1 MIDMPPAG
9 HAQAIEAV
17 RECGLSASSIHIRYD
32 KLLEAYVIAFAKL
45 RSKPQEPV
53 LRCVYAAAAPR
64 GYEVEFKDRPIHDAY
79 WKLAFE
85 EGRKKADAE
94 GRRWLAERNLIAAM
108 PLFRAGQTEI
118 AGFAR
123 AVESHCS
130 VEPGSALEVAGPDA
144 LTMRRDFFDEFPVN
158 EDKSDKLTCLMNVLG
173 ASDLAQGGV
182 KFGLVGNEAYRKSRK
197 R

>member
-1 MIDMPPAG
+1 MIDMPPAD
-9 HAQAIEAV
+9 HAQTIEAV
-17 RECGLSASSIHIRYD
+17 RQCGLPASSIYIRYD
-32 KLLEAYVIAFAKL
+32 KQLQDYVVVIGKV
-45 RSKPQEPV
+45 RSTPQEPV

-64 GYEVEFKDRPIHDAY
+64 AYDVEFKDRVINDAY

-85 EGRKKADAE
+85 EGRKQASAE
-94 GRRWLAERNLIAAM
+94 GRRWLEERNLTAGM
-108 PLFRAGQTEI
+108 PLYRSGQTEI

-130 VEPGSALEVAGPDA
+130 VEPGSALEVAASDA
-144 LTMRRDFFDEFPVN
+144 LTLRRDFFDEFPVS
-158 EDKSDKLTCLMNVLG
+158 EEKSDKLTCLMNVLA

-182 KFGLVGNEAYRKSRK
+182 KFGFVGNEAYRKTRK

>member
-1 MIDMPPAG
+1 MMDMPPAG

-17 RECGLSASSIHIRYD
+17 RQCGFPASSVHIRYD
-32 KLLEAYVIAFAKL
+32 KLLQAYVIAIGKV
-45 RSKPQEPV
+45 RSKPQEPT

-64 GYEVEFKDRPIHDAY
+64 GYDVEFKDRIAHDAY

-85 EGRKKADAE
+85 EGRKKANAE
-94 GRRWLAERNLIAAM
+94 GRRWLEERNLTAGM
-108 PLFRAGQTEI
+108 PLYRAGQTEI
-118 AGFAR
+118 ASFAR

-130 VEPGSALEVAGPDA
+130 IEPGSALKVAGPDA
-144 LTMRRDFFDEFPVN
+144 LTLKWDVFDEFPVAA
-158 EDKSDKLTCLMNVLG
+158 DKSDDLLCLMNVLA

-182 KFGLVGNEAYRKSRK
+182 KFGFVGNEAYRKGRK